1 MAIRSADDEST
12 ARNVW
17 RELASRQ
24 GESFEA
30 YGRALKSFGEG
41 SLPAEALAREAADL
55 AARGTADAVR
65 ISLELAQDLYRWAWC
80 LIGVRMEPGGG
91 QAPDEPA
98 GRAPRTASS
107 SRKAASGEG

>member
-24 GESFEA
+24 GEAFES
-30 YGRALKSFGEG
+30 YGRALKSYGEG
-41 SLPAEALAREAADL
+41 NLPAEALAREAADL

-91 QAPDEPA
+91 QSPDEPVA
-98 GRAPRTASS
+98 SAPGAESS
-107 SRKAASGEG
+107 